1 MGLRIVTDVE
11 KWYFVECIQD
21 SERKLSFKLLKS
33 LFVAYENTGMKD
45 MAEKVLDQI
54 IWLLEESQKVDLG
67 VIANKERNKK
77 GKVIE
82 WTVDTRNNIHSIPQ
96 NCGKVR
102 QCWHESFS
110 DQCLPKSCI
119 T

>member
-21 SERKLSFKLLKS
+21 S
-33 LFVAYENTGMKD
+33 MKD